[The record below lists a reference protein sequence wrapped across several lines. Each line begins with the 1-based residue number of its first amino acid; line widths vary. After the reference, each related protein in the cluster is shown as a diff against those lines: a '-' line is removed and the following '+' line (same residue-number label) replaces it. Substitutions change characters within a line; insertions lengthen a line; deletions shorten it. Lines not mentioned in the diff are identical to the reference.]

1 MPRATQL
8 VISHENLPG
17 MLSSFAQVLGNE
29 KVNILSCLT
38 MTSGTT
44 GTTFLVAD
52 NVEKAKKALT
62 QARLSYTETDVL
74 SIELPNTPGAL
85 ARFVGKLAQEDINI
99 TLGYQTTTKGSRKAT
114 IVLAVSDLD
123 KAATIR

>member
-1 MPRATQL
+1 
-8 VISHENLPG
+8 
-17 MLSSFAQVLGNE
+17 MLASIVKVLGNE

-62 QARLSYTETDVL
+62 QARLSYTETEVL
-74 SIELPNTPGAL
+74 SSELPNTPGAL

-123 KAATIR
+123 KAA